1 MNYLSQLTIC
11 LFAGLLIALTSCA
24 GSSKPALKVAA
35 TSVPHAELLE
45 LIQPDLHAQEVNL
58 EIIIVD
64 DFNTPN
70 RALADGEV
78 DANFFQHIPFLDTQK
93 RDFGYQLEALVGV
106 HLEPMGIYS
115 KKIGSLQELKHGAS
129 IALPSDPSNQA
140 RALALL
146 EKNGLITLKVQ
157 GTKASVLDIEANPWE
172 FHFIEMD
179 SPLLTRS
186 LDDVE
191 AAMITTNFALLGG
204 LLPKKDALA
213 IEDGQSSYVNFLVVR
228 EGESK
233 RPDLQALKRALT
245 SERVREYIQEHY
257 KGAVEPAF

>member
-1 MNYLSQLTIC
+1 MKHLSILACC
-11 LFAGLLIALTSCA
+11 LFTGLLFVLTSCA
-24 GSSKPALKVAA
+24 GSSKPTLKVAA

-45 LIQPDLHAQEVNL
+45 LIQPDLQSENIHL
-58 EIIIVD
+58 EIIVVD

-78 DANFFQHIPFLDTQK
+78 DANFFQHLPFLESQQA
-93 RDFGYQLEALVGV
+93 DFGYRLEALAGI

-115 KKIGSLQELKHGAS
+115 KKISSLKELKKGAS

-146 EKNGLITLKVQ
+146 QQNGLIEVKRE
-157 GTKASVLDIEANPWE
+157 GAKASVLDIKTNQLQL
-172 FHFIEMD
+172 HFIEMD

-186 LDDVE
+186 LDDVDG
-191 AAMITTNFALLGG
+191 AIIPTNFALLGG

-213 IEDGQSSYVNFLVVR
+213 IEDGQSSYVNYVVVR
-228 EGESK
+228 EEEGG
-233 RPDLQALKRALT
+233 RTDLQLLKRALT
-245 SERVREYIQEHY
+245 SEKVRDYIQEHY